1 MAHIHSHLL
10 RHCAPQ
16 RKKSPFVCRG
26 WEWGRSLGWTA
37 ERLCHSSRH
46 HGDRTSHPSLAS
58 TPLIPA
64 SAHKHRL
71 ISDTTITAVIVS
83 SCYLIGSV
91 CIIALKTSPTM
102 ASLLSVLIA
111 SAVEFFKSV
120 ASHASAISIEMHEK
134 NLQNNIKYHFGFI
147 MWAKH
152 FHLKVYQ

>member
-16 RKKSPFVCRG
+16 RKKALLF
-26 WEWGRSLGWTA
+26 A
-37 ERLCHSSRH
+37 EAGSEEGLSGEPPSSSATLPRH

-58 TPLIPA
+58 TLLIPA

-91 CIIALKTSPTM
+91 CIIALKTSRTM
-102 ASLLSVLIA
+102 TSLLSIPIA
-111 SAVEFFKSV
+111 SVVEFFQVCSE
-120 ASHASAISIEMHEK
+120 SRISNI
-134 NLQNNIKYHFGFI
+134 NLN
-147 MWAKH
+147 A
-152 FHLKVYQ
+152 